1 MKEMQ
6 DFSSLDSY
14 IFFYRNKRE
23 EGWNINI
30 AFHLQ
35 HMPTGSGAMPK
46 KPSHGIHHHFPMGR
60 FTLPWYR
67 LRVIFIVIP
76 AWFMISSFLY
86 HFLFFKLPLRTS
98 LEKLN
103 RCAPAI
109 VKKIP
114 NVILDVVALSS
125 SIRIR
130 IDKGFSH
137 KLASFSSSYHAF
149 QKARGY
155 I

>member
-1 MKEMQ
+1 MIH
-6 DFSSLDSY
+6 DFL
-14 IFFYRNKRE
+14 
-23 EGWNINI
+23 
-30 AFHLQ
+30 
-35 HMPTGSGAMPK
+35 
-46 KPSHGIHHHFPMGR
+46 
-60 FTLPWYR
+60 
-67 LRVIFIVIP
+67 IFI
-76 AWFMISSFLY
+76 SFP
-86 HFLFFKLPLRTS
+86 FFQIATKNVLGK
-98 LEKLN
+98 KLN